1 MHPRKVNSK
10 IVIISDQN
18 DIITDLGQ
26 TYFLEIWGN
35 SDNNNVF
42 GATVHSHVSD
52 YCRVHTACPQKT
64 PPPKYNGVVFEIL
77 GKHHLNFY
85 NRI

>member
-1 MHPRKVNSK
+1 VHPRKVNSK
-10 IVIISDQN
+10 IVIISNQN

-26 TYFLEIWGN
+26 TYFLEIWRN

-52 YCRVHTACPQKT
+52 YCRV
-64 PPPKYNGVVFEIL
+64 
-77 GKHHLNFY
+77 
-85 NRI
+85 